1 MPELQANQQVNRVGK
16 YLYKHIEGAEKIQF
30 FGNTCD
36 VYIRV
41 LYQVPYWERIPGK
54 EAEGYN
60 DVKEMMIDVNI
71 TTYQNKLRVNVIEMS
86 PEERTLGFDLYKP
99 ELLKELE
106 PAKEMIWAKVI
117 KRISTAYKD
126 YDFTF

>member
-1 MPELQANQQVNRVGK
+1 MPLQANQQVNRVGK
-16 YLYKHIEGAEKIQF
+16 YLYKHIDGAKSIKYT
-30 FGNTCD
+30 GNTCD
-36 VYIRV
+36 VYVEV

-60 DVKEMMIDVNI
+60 DVKSMMIDVNI
-71 TTYQNKLRVNVIEMS
+71 TTYQNKLRVNTIEVS
-86 PEERTLGFDLYKP
+86 PEEKTLGFDLYDPK
-99 ELLKELE
+99 LLEDLE
-106 PAKEMIWAKVI
+106 SAKEMIWAKVI